1 MKEISHEK
9 EVVTEECRNR
19 ENQIAELEE
28 NFHSI
33 KQEIENLMS
42 ENQNLKEENNKK
54 DKVIDYQTRSYLIF
68 RTNSCSLKIEQITFK
83 MN

>member
-33 KQEIENLMS
+33 KQEIENLMN

-54 DKVIDYQTRSYLIF
+54 LGQIQAL
-68 RTNSCSLKIEQITFK
+68 NSFLSNFT
-83 MN
+83 